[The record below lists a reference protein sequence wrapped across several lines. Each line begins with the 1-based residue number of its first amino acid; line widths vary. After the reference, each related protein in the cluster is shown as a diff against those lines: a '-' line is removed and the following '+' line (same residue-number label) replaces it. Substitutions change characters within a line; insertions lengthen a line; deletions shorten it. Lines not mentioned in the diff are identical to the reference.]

1 MKIGARMHLFP
12 RENYLKRIRGF
23 NHDDEMIKVIT
34 GVRRCGKRP
43 NRS

>member
-1 MKIGARMHLFP
+1 MKIGARMRLFP

-23 NHDDEMIKVIT
+23 NHDDGMIEAIT